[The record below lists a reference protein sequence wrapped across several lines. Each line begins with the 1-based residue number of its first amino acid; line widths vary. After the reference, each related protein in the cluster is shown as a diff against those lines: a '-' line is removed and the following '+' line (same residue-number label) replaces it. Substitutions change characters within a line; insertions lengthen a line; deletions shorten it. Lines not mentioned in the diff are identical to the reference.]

1 MKMRRGWPENMPAEK
16 ITELQHI
23 LGCLQM
29 QMQFEMAV
37 LYGRCAGGAM
47 QSKMGGYEL
56 LLVTPNDPESDG
68 WRLEEYLEAEY
79 PAEAR
84 AEPMIH
90 IETVNIYY
98 LNNINTTNWFFWNIR
113 MEGTIVYDCGNAVHG
128 FFKSVVFKHLLAYRA
143 ARRSYDYFFTNGCRM
158 LDDAERMWAEKK
170 RPQVAFMLSYA
181 ALFLLRAEETVFFGY
196 LIRTGN
202 MQKIFR
208 RARHF
213 SKALAEEF
221 ESTDRCDAEFLDKLH
236 NLRHAPRNHEDF
248 KLSESRYRFYLERLR
263 KMQAIV
269 RDSCQRHL
277 SYLEH
282 SNTKKQWMDLS
293 HLDVESSEP
302 IQESPDSIPIPE
314 PAPATTPDS
323 SPAPTTD
330 STSAE
335 TETHAEPED
344 AQKTEPT
351 HRITVEVDPT
361 IAVIAL
367 GLAKGS
373 LPSLIEQL
381 EARSGLRMDSDRRQ
395 QMIDTLDAIYDRCIE
410 KADLREVVGL
420 FMRLK
425 RDDIL
430 S

>member
-23 LGCLQM
+23 LGCLQT

-37 LYGRCAGGAM
+37 LYGRYAGGAM

-56 LLVTPNDPESDG
+56 LLITPNDPESDG

-79 PAEAR
+79 PVAAR

-90 IETVNIYY
+90 IETVNIHY

-113 MEGTIVYDCGNAVHG
+113 MEGTIVCDSSNAVHG

-196 LIRTGN
+196 SIRTGN
-202 MQKIFR
+202 IQKIFR

-221 ESTDRCDAEFLDKLH
+221 ESTDRSDAEFLDKLH

-248 KLSESRYRFYLERLR
+248 KLSESRYRFYLGRLR

-314 PAPATTPDS
+314 PDPATTPDSIPAPATTPDS
-323 SPAPTTD
+323 IPA

-335 TETHAEPED
+335 AEIHAVPED
-344 AQKTEPT
+344 AQKKEPA

-381 EARSGLRMDSDRRQ
+381 EARSGLRMDSLRRK
-395 QMIDTLDAIYDRCIE
+395 QMIDTLDTIYDRCIE
-410 KADLREVVGL
+410 KADLREVVD
-420 FMRLK
+420 MYLK
-425 RDDIL
+425 TE
-430 S
+430 

>member
-37 LYGRCAGGAM
+37 LYGRYAGGCM
-47 QSKMGGYEL
+47 RSGMSGYEL

-79 PAEAR
+79 PVAAR

-90 IETVNIYY
+90 IETVNIHY

-113 MEGTIVYDCGNAVHG
+113 MEGTIVCDSSNAVHG

-158 LDDAERMWAEKK
+158 LDDAERMWAENK

-196 LIRTGN
+196 SIRTGN
-202 MQKIFR
+202 IQKIFR

-213 SKALAEEF
+213 SKALAAGF
-221 ESTDRCDAEFLDKLH
+221 ELADRCEAEFFEKLVG
-236 NLRHAPRNHEDF
+236 LRHAPRNHEDF

-269 RDSCQRHL
+269 RDSCERHL

-282 SNTKKQWMDLS
+282 GKTKKQWMDLS

-323 SPAPTTD
+323 IPAT
-330 STSAE
+330 TSAE
-335 TETHAEPED
+335 AEIHAEPEH
-344 AQKTEPT
+344 AQKTEPA

-367 GLAKGS
+367 GLAKGY
-373 LPSLIEQL
+373 LPSMIEQL
-381 EARSGLRMDSDRRQ
+381 EARSGLRMDSDRRK

-425 RDDIL
+425 RDDSL

>member
-1 MKMRRGWPENMPAEK
+1 MPAEK

-37 LYGRCAGGAM
+37 LYGRYAGGCM
-47 QSKMGGYEL
+47 RSEMGGYEL
-56 LLVTPNDPESDG
+56 LLITPNDPESDG

-79 PAEAR
+79 PVAAR

-90 IETVNIYY
+90 IETVNIHY

-113 MEGTIVYDCGNAVHG
+113 MEGTIVYDSSNAVHG

-143 ARRSYDYFFTNGCRM
+143 ARHSYDYFFMSGSRM
-158 LDDAERMWAEKK
+158 LDDAERLWAEKK
-170 RPQVAFMLSYA
+170 IPLVAIVLSYA

-196 LIRTGN
+196 SIRTGN
-202 MQKIFR
+202 IQKIFR

-213 SKALAEEF
+213 SKTLAAGF
-221 ESTDRCDAEFLDKLH
+221 ELADRVEAEFFEKLVG
-236 NLRHAPRNHEDF
+236 LRHAPRNHEDF
-248 KLSESRYRFYLERLR
+248 KLSKYRYQFYLERLR

-269 RDSCQRHL
+269 RDSCERHL
-277 SYLEH
+277 SYLELGK
-282 SNTKKQWMDLS
+282 TKKQWMDLS

-302 IQESPDSIPIPE
+302 IREYPDSIPIPE
-314 PAPATTPDS
+314 PAPATTTDS
-323 SPAPTTD
+323 IPATAPAST
-330 STSAE
+330 STSAETE
-335 TETHAEPED
+335 TETHAEPEHT
-344 AQKTEPT
+344 QKTEPA

-381 EARSGLRMDSDRRQ
+381 EARSGLRMDSDRRK
-395 QMIDTLDAIYDRCIE
+395 QMIDTLDAIYVRCIE
-410 KADLREVVGL
+410 RADLREVVDL